1 MLRAKHNIRAG
12 TLLPNQTEITEVF
25 GIVFFRSIGG
35 QILSISNL
43 FKIKGQAK
51 IAMQINNVSSEA
63 SQRILNPMT
72 PDKTFSWLRRN
83 LSTLH
88 TKIFIIS
95 PFSLVWVADFKS
107 THFTI
112 FLYVVIQHIL
122 ETQTWFFWSAV
133 MEYSWFETLWL
144 H

>member
-72 PDKTFSWLRRN
+72 PDKTFS
-83 LSTLH
+83 
-88 TKIFIIS
+88 
-95 PFSLVWVADFKS
+95 
-107 THFTI
+107 
-112 FLYVVIQHIL
+112 
-122 ETQTWFFWSAV
+122 
-133 MEYSWFETLWL
+133 
-144 H
+144 